1 MCWVPLACDVFGEI
15 NSTAHIAFQWAAF
28 PRRLKSGGPLPPF
41 MDGTGAGHEVGKPR
55 VYGFP
60 TS

>member
-1 MCWVPLACDVFGEI
+1 VFGEI

-41 MDGTGAGHEVGKPR
+41 ME
-55 VYGFP
+55 
-60 TS
+60 